1 LDAFL
6 AAAMRPAEQLFAERG
21 LCCLL
26 PLAVRPGREGALVAV
41 GAAHLV
47 GPDGLAVMLRSRGY
61 RVTSI
66 R

>member
-1 LDAFL
+1 MADPELREALLVARNRRWDEAIAVML
-6 AAAMRPAEQLFAERG
+6 QGTPRP
-21 LCCLL
+21 
-26 PLAVRPGREGALVAV
+26 LVAV

>member
-1 LDAFL
+1 LLVARNRRWDEAIAVML
-6 AAAMRPAEQLFAERG
+6 QGTPRP
-21 LCCLL
+21 
-26 PLAVRPGREGALVAV
+26 LVAV